1 MEDRDFL
8 EVYFLFF
15 VVVICYLYVN
25 QEILELIIEFL
36 LFGIFFDF
44 DEARDNPAFWAKLLK

>member
-25 QEILELIIEFL
+25 QEILELILELIIEFL

-44 DEARDNPAFWAKLLK
+44 DEARDNPAF